1 MTTLYNEN
9 GIMTAP
15 LPATFAA
22 LSDPTRLAILGR
34 LAQGEA
40 SVNDLAALFP
50 ISQPAISRHLKVLAD
65 AGLIERRIDGSRRP
79 CRLNPAALAPVQRWI
94 TDLER
99 AMEANYLRLDAL
111 LSRTER
117 TPDAP
122 DT

>member
-1 MTTLYNEN
+1 M
-9 GIMTAP
+9 IA

-22 LSDPTRLAILGR
+22 LSDPTRLAILSR

-50 ISQPAISRHLKVLAD
+50 ISQPAISRHLKVLD
-65 AGLIERRIDGSRRP
+65 EAGLIERRVDGTRRP
-79 CRLNPAALAPVQRWI
+79 CRLNPQALAPVRRWI
-94 TDLER
+94 SDLER
-99 AMEANYLRLDAL
+99 VMEANYARLDAL
-111 LSRTER
+111 LAPSER